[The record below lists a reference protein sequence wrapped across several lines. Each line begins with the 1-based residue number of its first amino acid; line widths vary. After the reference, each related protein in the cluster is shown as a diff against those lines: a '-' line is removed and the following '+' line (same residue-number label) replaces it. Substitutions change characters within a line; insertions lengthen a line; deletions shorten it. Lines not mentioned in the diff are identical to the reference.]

1 MAMPAT
7 RSGRP
12 NNSGTRGGV
21 ASTSP
26 FPLAAEQYDKQNEE
40 EFRRQLTEFLDPLR
54 NQLAALTTVLMAS
67 MIGND
72 SGVSGSTVAEA
83 LDALVKRS
91 GDTMT
96 GVLNMV
102 AASKFLAAGGAE
114 GGELRLE
121 KPASGS
127 TFSGDIAVDLVNDL
141 LRIFDTG
148 GTSKGAHLDLAVQ
161 AASVGSIIITDAY
174 KATQEEAEDGTS
186 NTNYLTPLRAAQ
198 GTLPGV
204 RGGLNMTGGGTVSYI
219 AAVLKWTAR
228 FIVIG
233 DAKGTENASGN
244 AYIDIVQ
251 PTSGSVDVVGTTA
264 VTATAAGIPLAAW
277 QALYYD
283 LDAGS
288 AIGASA
294 FHIIDYSVGTANFV
308 PPPKWV
314 LVAVVNNDT
323 TAVKVMNGMVIASG
337 GTMVWGD
344 QLAPLASPTF
354 TGAPAA
360 PTAAAATNTTQI
372 ATTAFVQQEIDAQ
385 VAFELLTTGTV
396 SSQAALA
403 IPLTAY
409 TGFKNIM
416 VVIDSLRGAND
427 DDELIVRFSTNGGS
441 SYDNGASNYSFS
453 NTALR
458 DNGSSASL
466 SSAAATSITMN
477 SSGAQLGIGSASNE
491 GIDLTFFLW
500 HRTSTAHW
508 TRCTWHGVYT
518 SGAATPETISTNGGG
533 AREAAQDTD
542 AIQFSMLSGGNI
554 AACNYSVYGMR

>member
-21 ASTSP
+21 TSTSP

-102 AASKFLAAGGAE
+102 AASKFLGAGGAE
-114 GGELRLE
+114 GGEFRLE

-148 GTSKGAHLDLAVQ
+148 GTSKGAKLDLAVQ
-161 AASVGSIIITDAY
+161 AASVGSTIITDAY
-174 KATQEEAEDGTS
+174 KSTQEEAEDGTS

-219 AAVLKWTAR
+219 AAVLKWTTR
-228 FIVIG
+228 LIVAS
-233 DAKGTENASGN
+233 DAKGTENPHGGV
-244 AYIDIVQ
+244 YTEIIQ
-251 PTSGSVDVVGTTA
+251 PTSGSVEVVGTTS
-264 VTATAAGIPLAAW
+264 VTATAAGIPLGAW

-283 LDAGS
+283 IDAGS
-288 AIGASA
+288 GIGSSA
-294 FHIIDYSVGTANFV
+294 FHIIDHGAGSANFV

-314 LVAVVNNDT
+314 LVAVVNSDT

-354 TGAPAA
+354 TGTPAA

-372 ATTAFVQQEIDAQ
+372 ATTAFVQQEINAQ

-396 SSQAALA
+396 SSQATLD
-403 IPLTAY
+403 ISLTAY
-409 TGFKNIM
+409 TSYKNIM
-416 VVIDSLRGAND
+416 IVIDSLRGAND
-427 DDELIVRFSTNGGS
+427 DDELICRFSTDGGS
-441 SYDNGASNYSFS
+441 NYDAGAGNYSFTS
-453 NTALR
+453 YGLR
-458 DNGSSASL
+458 DNGSASNFSLASATNIQFNT
-466 SSAAATSITMN
+466 TS
-477 SSGAQLGIGSASNE
+477 AQLGIGNATNE
-491 GIDLTFFLW
+491 GYDLTVTLY

-508 TRCTWHGVYT
+508 TRLAYQGVLT
-518 SGAATPETISTNGGG
+518 SGAATPETISNTGGG
-533 AREAAQDTD
+533 TREAAQDTD
-542 AIQFSMLSGGNI
+542 AIRFSMNSGGNI